1 MTVTAASR
9 RPTAAARRFGY
20 LVAVLLNAAMLYLVN
35 VWPGWEVLPFLTG
48 RTSLVIGFVNASIV
62 ANLVANVLYL
72 ARDPA
77 WLKALGDLATTAVG
91 VVALVRIWQ
100 VFPFDF
106 GTTTF
111 DWALVV
117 RVVLVVAIVG
127 SGIGI
132 AAALVAFFKA
142 LSGRTVAG

>member
-20 LVAVLLNAAMLYLVN
+20 FLAVLLNAAMLYLVN
-35 VWPGWEVLPFLTG
+35 VWPGWEVLPFLTS

-62 ANLVANVLYL
+62 ANLIANVLYL

-77 WLKALGDLATTAVG
+77 WLKALGDLVTTAVG
-91 VVALVRIWQ
+91 LVALVRIWQ

-132 AAALVAFFKA
+132 VAALVAFFKG
-142 LSGRTVAG
+142 LSGRTAAG